1 MKLKNINIG
10 ILVGILYISFSS
22 LNAQSIST
30 GFQFGIGSSYIVEN
44 IESGSQFN
52 YEPSFTTG
60 FNFKYVPNEAYFG
73 IKLNLLYVSTTY
85 NGLTFRNVPYNGEV
99 SSITTSLLL
108 EHLNETKKWNWGY
121 NFGMG
126 FTREDFITN
135 SFFSNAPKRRNFM
148 SISVAGILSYKIS
161 EQSSLTL
168 TPTILWTDPIN
179 TFRFNNWYS
188 GGEDASVLF
197 QFGYTYTF
205 N

>member
-1 MKLKNINIG
+1 MKLKAINIVVL
-10 ILVGILYISFSS
+10 IGILYISFNS
-22 LNAQSIST
+22 LYAQSIST

-60 FNFKYVPNEAYFG
+60 FNFKYTPNEAYFG
-73 IKLNLLYVSTTY
+73 VKLNLLYVSTTF
-85 NGLTFRNVPYNGEV
+85 NGLSFRNIPYDGEV

-126 FTREDFITN
+126 ITREDYATN
-135 SFFSNAPKRRNFM
+135 SFFSNASGIRNFM
-148 SISVAGILSYKIS
+148 SISVAGVLSYKIS

-179 TFRFNNWYS
+179 TFRFNHWYR

-197 QFGYTYTF
+197 QFGYTYQL